1 MLLCSPESTTTTTT
15 TTTTTPPTTT
25 TTTTTTAFPPF
36 YPPMRTLAPHF
47 PVFTYGPD
55 LYETTRSPR
64 HHKKDRKDKNN
75 RRKNG
80 RRRKPPKNKKGKTT
94 TTTTTTTTVSSS
106 SSTYNPF
113 TTIWN
118 FDDRIDRD
126 NNIPFSYDDD
136 PEAADN
142 GGGQDGEEGDYAG
155 SIGEGEGWISLWTIY
170 TIVGAIAGVILLIG
184 LLAIT
189 IAVCCRRDGGAV
201 YKSTPV

>member
-1 MLLCSPESTTTTTT
+1 M
-15 TTTTTPPTTT
+15 
-25 TTTTTTAFPPF
+25 
-36 YPPMRTLAPHF
+36 
-47 PVFTYGPD
+47 FTYGPD

-64 HHKKDRKDKNN
+64 QHKKDRKDKNN

-80 RRRKPPKNKKGKTT
+80 RRRKPPKGKKSKTT

-106 SSTYNPF
+106 SSAYDSF

-118 FDDRIDRD
+118 FDDRMNRD
-126 NNIPFSYDDD
+126 NVPFSYDDD
-136 PEAADN
+136 PEVTDN
-142 GGGQDGEEGDYAG
+142 GGADGGELGDYAG
-155 SIGEGEGWISLWTIY
+155 SMGEGEGWISLWTIY

-189 IAVCCRRDGGAV
+189 IAVCCRRDGGSV